1 MCLGAQAK
9 AANETAR
16 RQYKYQLQK
25 READWMQQLSL
36 TNLERIQYEQGVNAS
51 NLGLAEV
58 YGDIQDK
65 HGQLVDQAVQADQ
78 ESWKQFLQQ
87 NTGAAMAAS
96 GQTGV
101 SARRIQTLDL
111 AEYLKGTA
119 ANARKLSNAAEELNA
134 QGRKAAGQAAAQQKQ
149 AWAQQQFVKMPDM
162 PPPQPVMQNVGA
174 AAFMDAL
181 SIAGSVAGIGG
192 SIGTMKEAGM
202 FSDRRLKQNIKKIGE
217 SISGLSIYTFNYIG
231 KAKKYIGTMS
241 DDVKKLFP
249 EAVAVNDNGYE
260 VVRYDLIDVQ
270 FKEVV

>member
-16 RQYKYQLQK
+16 RQYQYQLQK

-51 NLGLAEV
+51 NLGLAEI

-78 ESWKQFLQQ
+78 ENWKQFLQQ
-87 NTGAAMAAS
+87 NTGATMAAS

-101 SARRIQTLDL
+101 SARRVQTLDL

-119 ANARKLSNAAEELNA
+119 ANARQLSNAAEELNA

-149 AWAQQQFVKMPDM
+149 AWAQQQFVKMPDF
-162 PPPQPVMQNVGA
+162 PPPQPVMQDVGA
-174 AAFMDAL
+174 ASFMDAL
-181 SIAGSVAGIGG
+181 SIVGSVAGIGKN
-192 SIGTMKEAGM
+192 ITDWQK
-202 FSDRRLKQNIKKIGE
+202 SDRRLKQNIKKIGE
-217 SISGLSIYTFNYIG
+217 SISGLGIYTFNYIG

-270 FKEVV
+270 FKEAV